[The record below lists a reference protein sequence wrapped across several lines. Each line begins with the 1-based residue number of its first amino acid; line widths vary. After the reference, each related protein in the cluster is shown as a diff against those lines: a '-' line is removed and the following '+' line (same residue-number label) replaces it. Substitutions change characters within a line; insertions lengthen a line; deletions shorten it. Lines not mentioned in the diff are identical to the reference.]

1 MNLKDLI
8 KEEQSKTLEV
18 LEDARR
24 LQEESL
30 KRNSEV
36 KELEAAKYRE
46 FTTIASQHKF
56 FRQAHI
62 DSLKIPYNICIHLS
76 AKGSGK
82 TTEIFRMMAKC
93 LKEGE
98 RFLYGRVYPKEL
110 NTELAEFITDTRCPV
125 VVVYYKDIPYLF
137 DKVLFSRWYH
147 ENYDEETGKGPMVAY
162 KKLIDAGIEPCGRC
176 YTFFGSNTL
185 SGGNYEGYT
194 TIFFDE
200 ILSYSP
206 INRVN
211 ESILHAWSASI
222 HTIQRNKPEVKVYM
236 MGNMQNVP
244 EHPILSF
251 YGIDIGDKLRI
262 VKRGEKGETVIL
274 FINSGGLYKN
284 TIGHKA
290 GAAHHAGVQEQIFLK
305 HNRIIKPSPTV
316 LTPEIYNQMEH
327 VFSFAI
333 NAGSLLNPTVVHVE
347 FREKEFSKDN
357 IVGVVRCS
365 KLEISSLSQSEIWTD
380 DLSIYNKFHNTSKR
394 ATIEGLF
401 NEVYR
406 LYKFRSLYF
415 DSVNSLELF
424 TLVVNTN
431 QHLPYENQR
440 VHPSL
445 MI

>member
-1 MNLKDLI
+1 
-8 KEEQSKTLEV
+8 
-18 LEDARR
+18 
-24 LQEESL
+24 
-30 KRNSEV
+30 
-36 KELEAAKYRE
+36 
-46 FTTIASQHKF
+46 
-56 FRQAHI
+56 
-62 DSLKIPYNICIHLS
+62 
-76 AKGSGK
+76 
-82 TTEIFRMMAKC
+82 
-93 LKEGE
+93 
-98 RFLYGRVYPKEL
+98 
-110 NTELAEFITDTRCPV
+110 
-125 VVVYYKDIPYLF
+125 
-137 DKVLFSRWYH
+137 
-147 ENYDEETGKGPMVAY
+147 
-162 KKLIDAGIEPCGRC
+162 
-176 YTFFGSNTL
+176 
-185 SGGNYEGYT
+185 
-194 TIFFDE
+194 
-200 ILSYSP
+200 
-206 INRVN
+206 
-211 ESILHAWSASI
+211 
-222 HTIQRNKPEVKVYM
+222 M

-347 FREKEFSKDN
+347 FREKELSKDN

-365 KLEISSLSQSEIWTD
+365 KLEISSLSQTEIWTD